1 MSGIISLPGKNEE
14 YFCYGCLQLR
24 LSIGKRTTLCE
35 CCGSIDIK
43 IGAIGSL
50 DRNEELKRSIE
61 MNLGKI

>member
-1 MSGIISLPGKNEE
+1 MTGIIIIPSKSEE

-24 LSIGKRTTLCE
+24 LCIGKRATLCE

-43 IGAIGSL
+43 IAAVGSL

-61 MNLGKI
+61 INLGKI